1 MYFEPTIQKLNYI
14 ATKLKKMDPEHN
26 ENDQEYQQQIN
37 EAIDTIMDG
46 LDDDDGDLREVITAV
61 VQNNMPL
68 ETKMINYQNEL
79 NDKISSQNK
88 FFSLK
93 KKKKKKKNRKQ
104 EPKSTSQKSY

>member
-68 ETKMINYQNEL
+68 ETKMINYQN
-79 NDKISSQNK
+79 DKISSQNK
-88 FFSLK
+88 FFLKKK
-93 KKKKKKKNRKQ
+93 KKKKKKKNRNKNR
-104 EPKSTSQKSY
+104 KVLAKKATD